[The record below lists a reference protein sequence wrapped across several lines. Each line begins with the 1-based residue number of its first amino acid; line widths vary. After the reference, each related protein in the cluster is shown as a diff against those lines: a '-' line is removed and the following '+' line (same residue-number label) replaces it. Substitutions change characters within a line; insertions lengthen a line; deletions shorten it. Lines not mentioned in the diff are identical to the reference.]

1 MKERKEKRKMAIENP
16 IGKRLTLKLSKGT
29 DPETGKPIYTSVS
42 ISKIIPAA
50 EADALLAT
58 ANEIAGLLLYPLYD
72 VQAVTTVE
80 LLEG

>member
-1 MKERKEKRKMAIENP
+1 MAIENP

-29 DPETGKPIYTSVS
+29 DPESGKPIYTSVS
-42 ISKIIPAA
+42 LSKIIPQA

-58 ANEIAGLLLYPLYD
+58 ANDIAGLLLYPLYD

>member
-1 MKERKEKRKMAIENP
+1 MAIENP
-16 IGKRLTLKLSKGT
+16 VGKRLTLKLSKGT
-29 DPETGKPIYTSVS
+29 DPESGKPIYTSVS

-50 EADALLAT
+50 DADALLAT
-58 ANEIAGLLLYPLYD
+58 ANDIAGLLLYPLYD